1 MDRDTGVLSR
11 ALDHNLA
18 DRRLNQTLVEEF
30 TNLNIVQQVVRV
42 FLLFGIPN

>member
-18 DRRLNQTLVEEF
+18 DRRLNQTLVEELA
-30 TNLNIVQQVVRV
+30 NLNIIQQVLGV
-42 FLLFGIPN
+42 FLFVGIPD